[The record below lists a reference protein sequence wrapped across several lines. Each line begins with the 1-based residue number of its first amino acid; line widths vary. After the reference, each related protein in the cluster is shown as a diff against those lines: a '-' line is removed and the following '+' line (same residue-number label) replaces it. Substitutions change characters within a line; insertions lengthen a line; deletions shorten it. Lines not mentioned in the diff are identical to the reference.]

1 MTIIPDNE
9 VTRLE
14 KRQSG
19 LQRVATAINDL
30 TIYGIY
36 PTNFPKL
43 VSALEHSKDH
53 LKAEIQATKK
63 RIIELGGQ
71 TVEEVFTDPLYNEI
85 HDEWK
90 RILYNVKA
98 WCIELIVKYH
108 IPELS
113 FIQIEPGG
121 RLPGSFKIVP
131 D

>member
-1 MTIIPDNE
+1 MIVPDNE

-71 TVEEVFTDPLYNEI
+71 TVEEVFTDPLYNEN

-90 RILYNVKA
+90 RILYKVRTHM
-98 WCIELIVKYH
+98 H
-108 IPELS
+108 ID
-113 FIQIEPGG
+113 
-121 RLPGSFKIVP
+121 V
-131 D
+131 